1 MCRFPLPR
9 RSLTE
14 GRLLRKPSAETQEL
28 EHRFEPDNLRSP
40 SPGPREGGWLSISLT
55 MRPPRSA
62 PVPGL
67 IVGLRLLRR
76 RPLPLHIPTRSDLSG
91 WRPLGPK
98 GKGCP
103 ELRGGISGANKL
115 TGFPT
120 VQSERDTDTQ
130 LCGDSPPA
138 SLGVACMERGRGTEE
153 VSASSALPGKLYQLP
168 PGKGTRR
175 GPRFPSLGHR
185 TPLGVGQWRLA
196 TFATPLP

>member
-1 MCRFPLPR
+1 MQARRGPSTFRRCLCRPRPLERPGSHVRLCAFPPSTPLSWDAAHHLQLFLEHSPPFGESFLFLWLGFSLCRFPLPS

-76 RPLPLHIPTRSDLSG
+76 RPLPLHIPTSSDLSG
-91 WRPLGPK
+91 WRPPGPK

-103 ELRGGISGANKL
+103 ELRGGK
-115 TGFPT
+115 
-120 VQSERDTDTQ
+120 SEAKR
-130 LCGDSPPA
+130 S
-138 SLGVACMERGRGTEE
+138 
-153 VSASSALPGKLYQLP
+153 
-168 PGKGTRR
+168 
-175 GPRFPSLGHR
+175 
-185 TPLGVGQWRLA
+185 
-196 TFATPLP
+196 